1 MGGYAPYGYTW
12 IKRSEHHRAQLE
24 IDDYT
29 AAVVHRMYRLLLEDQ
44 ASTWGI
50 ARTLT
55 TDSVPTSKGALQWQP
70 MAVLRILNNPAY
82 KGSYRYRH
90 SEHEQVY
97 IPVPSIVDEATWQ
110 AAQTQLAEN
119 SRYSRRNNQ
128 RHQYLLRSLIRCP
141 RCGGGY
147 TGFAKGKYRGYRCA
161 RTNWTVSSTG
171 QRCSPGTIPA
181 GPLEDAVWKA
191 VKGALQNPELLI
203 EEYTRRIEDNG
214 AHDGLKL
221 ESKRLTSALNKLKS
235 QEERLTDA
243 YLNEAMGLQLYKSK
257 MDQLA
262 AHRHDL
268 ERLSLEIK
276 DQAEQ
281 EVNNRQG
288 LERLN
293 EFCHRVSRGLDNLSC
308 DERQRFL
315 RLVVDGIVVE
325 DGCVKVDTIISS
337 DHDGTL
343 RNVRDEPVEPPCC
356 GKTLR
361 QARGERIVV
370 TAISRTGS

>member
-1 MGGYAPYGYTW
+1 
-12 IKRSEHHRAQLE
+12 
-24 IDDYT
+24 
-29 AAVVHRMYRLLLEDQ
+29 
-44 ASTWGI
+44 
-50 ARTLT
+50 
-55 TDSVPTSKGALQWQP
+55 

-82 KGSYRYRH
+82 KGSYRHRH
-90 SEHEQVY
+90 SEHEQVS
-97 IPVPSIVDEATWQ
+97 IPVPAIVDEATWQ

-141 RCGGGY
+141 RSGGSY
-147 TGFAKGKYRGYRCA
+147 TGFAKGKYRGYRYA

-191 VKGALQNPELLI
+191 VKGALQNPKLLI
-203 EEYTRRIEDNG
+203 EEYTRRIEENG
-214 AHDGLKL
+214 APDGLML
-221 ESKRLTSALNKLKS
+221 ESKRLTSALNKLQS
-235 QEERLTDA
+235 QEDRLTGA

-281 EVNNRQG
+281 EVSNRQG
-288 LERLN
+288 LKRLN
-293 EFCHRVSRGLDNLSC
+293 EFCDHVSAGLDKLSF

-315 RLVVDGIVVE
+315 RLVVDVIVVE
-325 DGCVKVDTIISS
+325 DGYVKVDTIIPSG
-337 DHDGTL
+337 HDGTL
-343 RNVRDEPVEPPCC
+343 RNVRGELVEPPCC

-361 QARGERIVV
+361 QAKCEGMVV
-370 TAISRTGS
+370 TAISDTSS